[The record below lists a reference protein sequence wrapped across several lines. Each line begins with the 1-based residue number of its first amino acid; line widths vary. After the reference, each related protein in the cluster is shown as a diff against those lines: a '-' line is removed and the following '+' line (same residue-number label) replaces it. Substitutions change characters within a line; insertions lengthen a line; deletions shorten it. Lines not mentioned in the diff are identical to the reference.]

1 MEGFGGLGFSDV
13 SSAVRRK
20 RSNTSRRPRNESQ
33 LPLDCRDNVSST
45 PSEDVSKSDE
55 NNNGGSITRK
65 KNIDLNLC
73 SARASFSNILEAGT
87 VQNMDNSEGG
97 GSGES
102 DESSNDGSFRGSDEH
117 RHRGIESKRS
127 SKGALGPANWK
138 SSNNVGP
145 FGVVSDCSENENKVK
160 MVKLKVGGVTRTIQA
175 KSSSDGASA
184 VGPSSVKSS
193 RILDTPRPRQ
203 KLILQEDSD
212 DNPSLSSDKESGLR
226 GVPRKDTSKSV
237 AHVGKVEELV
247 RKSKRVPKRR
257 FLDAVDDDDMEV
269 RYLEKLKTSKL
280 TSDYTA
286 KYNEDEERKTRK
298 ERKISTVMKGSG
310 IGPSV
315 DLADYGIPRSGKD
328 GKKSRVG
335 SVSDDTDYVEEEEE
349 PVSDGEP
356 NTKMKK
362 EMTVTTRQRALKTG
376 KKVSSSLG
384 ASVIEFPSGLPPAP
398 PKKLKEKP
406 GALEQQIKK
415 AEATERRR
423 MQAEAIRKILG
434 QDSSRKKREDKIK
447 KWQEDMAQERA
458 ANAFILLP
466 DSVRWVMGPSGSVVT
481 FPNEMG
487 LPAIFDSKPCSRS
500 SLCAVSSVTRQYMK
514 RWLLYL
520 PVDSPK
526 LALQDGP
533 AALHPTAD
541 AEFALR
547 LELHNQE
554 IKKRYTEAKSSY
566 DKSNLQKVSGAL
578 KISVGESRIPK

>member
-1 MEGFGGLGFSDV
+1 MSHSYLWIV
-13 SSAVRRK
+13 VIMCH
-20 RSNTSRRPRNESQ
+20 Q
-33 LPLDCRDNVSST
+33 LLQ
-45 PSEDVSKSDE
+45 K
-55 NNNGGSITRK
+55 I
-65 KNIDLNLC
+65 
-73 SARASFSNILEAGT
+73 ARASFSNILEAET
-87 VQNMDNSEGG
+87 VQNMDNGEGG

-127 SKGALGPANWK
+127 SKGALAPANWK

-193 RILDTPRPRQ
+193 RISDTPRPRQ

-226 GVPRKDTSKSV
+226 GVPQKDTSKSV

-269 RYLEKLKTSKL
+269 RYLEKLKTSKV

-286 KYNEDEERKTRK
+286 EYNEDEERKTRK

-328 GKKSRVG
+328 GKKFRVG
-335 SVSDDTDYVEEEEE
+335 SVSDVTDYVEEEEE

-362 EMTVTTRQRALKTG
+362 VRKEFVESSSYNKEMTVTTRQRALKTG
-376 KKVSSSLG
+376 KDRIYGVQVQCKWR
-384 ASVIEFPSGLPPAP
+384 
-398 PKKLKEKP
+398 PKRVRELKEKP

-415 AEATERRR
+415 AEAAERRR
-423 MQAEAIRKILG
+423 MQVEKATRESEAEAIRKILG

-458 ANAFILLP
+458 ANAFILPP

-487 LPAIFDSKPCSRS
+487 LPAIFDSKPCSYPLPREKCAGPYCTNPYRYRDS
-500 SLCAVSSVTRQYMK
+500 QSKLPLCSLQCYKAIHEKMAPLSAR
-514 RWLLYL
+514 
-520 PVDSPK
+520 
-526 LALQDGP
+526 
-533 AALHPTAD
+533 
-541 AEFALR
+541 
-547 LELHNQE
+547 
-554 IKKRYTEAKSSY
+554 
-566 DKSNLQKVSGAL
+566 
-578 KISVGESRIPK
+578 